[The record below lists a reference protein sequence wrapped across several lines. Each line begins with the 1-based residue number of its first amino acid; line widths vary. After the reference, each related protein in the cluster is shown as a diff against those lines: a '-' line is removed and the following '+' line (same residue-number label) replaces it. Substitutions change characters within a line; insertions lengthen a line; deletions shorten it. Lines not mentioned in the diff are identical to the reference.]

1 MLNPKTI
8 IELDYQL
15 DKSQI
20 NELKKFLDKYFN
32 IYDHEIKIYKVEDYA
47 KQSLFAQSVFDEIQN
62 ELERES
68 N

>member
-8 IELDYQL
+8 IELDYQF
-15 DKSQI
+15 DDSQME
-20 NELKKFLDKYFN
+20 ELKKFLEKYYD
-32 IYDHEIKIYKVEDYA
+32 IYDHDVAIYKAEDYA
-47 KQSLFAQSVFDEIQN
+47 KESYFAESVFDEIQK